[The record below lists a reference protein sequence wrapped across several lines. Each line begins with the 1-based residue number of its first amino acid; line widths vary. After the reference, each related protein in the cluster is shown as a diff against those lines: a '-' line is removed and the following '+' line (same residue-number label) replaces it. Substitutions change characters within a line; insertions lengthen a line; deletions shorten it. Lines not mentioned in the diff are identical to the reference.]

1 MLVPHGH
8 GQSPQ
13 RCQYC
18 GQPLQPRFYFC
29 TACAMPHT
37 DVEAVLPEVRPA
49 QWDDETRVRKLAPE
63 VWRLFFAYLGA
74 LLGATILGFLIHPVD
89 EGGVPGLII
98 GLLSVAVVSTVFG
111 WLHRDVLRPQ
121 FAGLGLLSPIMV
133 KGLLG
138 LAGLLLVNLLWHGAL
153 WNLASEELRKDMY
166 KDVTG
171 LVPMVAARVFLICVM
186 PAFFEEIGFRGL
198 VQTWLMRVID
208 PWKAVALSAALFS
221 AIHFSVL
228 SSPYL
233 FLVGALL
240 AWTRWKSGLL
250 FPGILLHFLHNL
262 AVLWY
267 EGLLT

>member
-1 MLVPHGH
+1 M
-8 GQSPQ
+8 
-13 RCQYC
+13 
-18 GQPLQPRFYFC
+18 
-29 TACAMPHT
+29 
-37 DVEAVLPEVRPA
+37 
-49 QWDDETRVRKLAPE
+49 
-63 VWRLFFAYLGA
+63 
-74 LLGATILGFLIHPVD
+74 
-89 EGGVPGLII
+89 
-98 GLLSVAVVSTVFG
+98 
-111 WLHRDVLRPQ
+111 
-121 FAGLGLLSPIMV
+121 
-133 KGLLG
+133 
-138 LAGLLLVNLLWHGAL
+138 
-153 WNLASEELRKDMY
+153 
-166 KDVTG
+166 TG

-186 PAFFEEIGFRGL
+186 PAIFEEIGFRGL
-198 VQTWLMRVID
+198 VQTWLMRVIG